1 MHLLHRLAA
10 RPQRYDAMFALVIG
24 VLVIGCSWPT
34 QSEQPDRIRL
44 DAAAFALLSLGALAL
59 VVRRRWAVPACLTTF
74 AVVTVFIGAG
84 YPYGPVFAYV
94 MIAVYSLAA
103 WRDPRWSVPVTTVL
117 IVLYLWLSGWVEKEP
132 DGLLFNLVTTT
143 FWLATP
149 LVTGIAVRMRRVSME
164 QSAVEERRRHAY
176 EERLRMAQE
185 VHDVV
190 GHSLAVISMNAGAA
204 LHVLSRRPDTAPQ
217 VEESLRAIRQTSTAA
232 LDELRVTLSAFT
244 GACPAPD
251 RPAAG
256 LGLLPE
262 LVAATTSE
270 RLTVR
275 LTVHGPT
282 RPVRH
287 SVDLAGYRIVQ
298 EALTNVLRHA
308 AARQATVEV
317 AYGPHGV
324 ALTVADDG
332 RGGAPQPGGSG
343 LDSMRERARA
353 LHGVLDAGPLPG
365 GGFRVHAALP
375 YGDSTDPDPLPAD
388 PRSRIVPAP
397 AGPADAA
404 PLSGVAAPA
413 GPADAEPPSG
423 ERPTTRPVVGGV
435 A

>member
-1 MHLLHRLAA
+1 MPLLHRLTA
-10 RPQRYDAMFALVIG
+10 RPQRADALFALVVG
-24 VLVIGCSWPT
+24 VLVIGCSFPT
-34 QSEQPDRIRL
+34 QSEQPDRLRL
-44 DAAAFALLSLGALAL
+44 DTAALALLALGALAL
-59 VVRRRWAVPACLTTF
+59 VVRRRWAVLACATTF
-74 AVVTVFIGAG
+74 AVVAVFIGAG
-84 YPYGPVFAYV
+84 YPYGPLFLYV
-94 MIAVYSLAA
+94 MITVYSLAA
-103 WRDPRWSVPVTTVL
+103 WRSTRWSVSVTAVL
-117 IVLYLWLSGWVEKEP
+117 VALYVWLSAWVEKEP
-132 DGLLFNLVTTT
+132 DGVLFNMATTT

-149 LVTGIAVRMRRVSME
+149 LVAGIAVRMRRLALE
-164 QSAVEERRRHAY
+164 QSAIEERRRHAY

-270 RLTVR
+270 RLAVR

-287 SVDLAGYRIVQ
+287 AVDLAGYRIVQ

-317 AYGPHGV
+317 AYGPHRV

-365 GGFRVHAALP
+365 GGFRVHAVLP
-375 YGDSTDPDPLPAD
+375 YGDAPDPDPQPATLRPREVLD
-388 PRSRIVPAP
+388 PVP
-397 AGPADAA
+397 
-404 PLSGVAAPA
+404 
-413 GPADAEPPSG
+413 
-423 ERPTTRPVVGGV
+423 GGV

>member
-10 RPQRYDAMFALVIG
+10 RPQRYDALFALVVG
-24 VLVIGCSWPT
+24 VLVVGCSWPT
-34 QSEQPDRIRL
+34 QTEQPDRLRL
-44 DAAAFALLSLGALAL
+44 DAAGFALLTLGALAL
-59 VVRRRWAVPACLTTF
+59 VVRRRWAVLACVTTF
-74 AVVTVFIGAG
+74 AVVTVFIGVG

-103 WRDPRWSVPVTTVL
+103 WRDPRWSVPVTAVL

-132 DGLLFNLVTTT
+132 DGLLFNLFTTT

-149 LVTGIAVRMRRVSME
+149 LVTGIAVRMRRVSVE
-164 QSAVEERRRHAY
+164 QSAIEERRRHAY
-176 EERLRMAQE
+176 EERLLMAQE

-244 GACPAPD
+244 GAVAAPD

-262 LVAATTSE
+262 LVAATTSD

-282 RPVRH
+282 RPLRH
-287 SVDLAGYRIVQ
+287 AVDLAGYRIAQ

-308 AARQATVEV
+308 AARHAAVDL

-332 RGGAPQPGGSG
+332 RGGSPLPGGSG

-365 GGFRVHAALP
+365 GGFRVHAVLP
-375 YGDSTDPDPLPAD
+375 YGD
-388 PRSRIVPAP
+388 IVHQQPEPVAT
-397 AGPADAA
+397 GV
-404 PLSGVAAPA
+404 LS
-413 GPADAEPPSG
+413 
-423 ERPTTRPVVGGV
+423 PVPGGV

>member
-10 RPQRYDAMFALVIG
+10 RPQRADALFALVVG
-24 VLVIGCSWPT
+24 VLVIGCSFPT
-34 QSEQPDRIRL
+34 QSEQPDRLRL
-44 DAAAFALLSLGALAL
+44 DTPAFALLTLGALAL
-59 VVRRRWAVPACLTTF
+59 VVRRRWAVLACATTF

-84 YPYGPVFAYV
+84 YPYGPLFLYV
-94 MIAVYSLAA
+94 MITVYSLAA
-103 WRDPRWSVPVTTVL
+103 WRSTRWSVTVTSLLV
-117 IVLYLWLSGWVEKEP
+117 VLYVWLSAWVEKEP
-132 DGLLFNLVTTT
+132 DGVLFNVATTT

-149 LVTGIAVRMRRVSME
+149 LVSGIAVRMRRQSLE

-244 GACPAPD
+244 GACAAPD

-256 LGLLPE
+256 LGLLPG
-262 LVAATTSE
+262 LVAATTSD

-275 LTVHGPT
+275 LSVHGPT
-282 RPVRH
+282 RSVRH
-287 SVDLAGYRIVQ
+287 AVDLAGYRIAQ

-308 AARQATVEV
+308 GARRATVDV

-324 ALTVADDG
+324 ALTVTDDG
-332 RGGAPQPGGSG
+332 RGGAPLPGGSG
-343 LDSMRERARA
+343 LDSMRERALA

-365 GGFRVHAALP
+365 GGFRVHAVLP
-375 YGDSTDPDPLPAD
+375 YGDSPDPHPLPTE
-388 PRSRIVPAP
+388 PQPGVSPPAQP
-397 AGPADAA
+397 KPTGAA
-404 PLSGVAAPA
+404 PTGLTA
-413 GPADAEPPSG
+413 
-423 ERPTTRPVVGGV
+423 RPVPGGV